1 MDGRTI
7 TKGIASAVFE
17 QSARFRAAV
26 ERDLAP
32 GRSRKERAE
41 TLNRVA
47 EMTGRACNVGMARL
61 TGSVTMMSRAA
72 REMDVLRATL
82 QADDELRASVRVHLD
97 LLATEAKA
105 GVPLV
110 GPLIREVLE
119 SAADGDSA
127 TDA

>member
-7 TKGIASAVFE
+7 TKGIATAVHQ

-26 ERDLAP
+26 EHDLAP

-41 TLNRVA
+41 TQNRVA

-72 REMDVLRATL
+72 REMDILRATL
-82 QADDELRASVRVHLD
+82 REDDELRASVRVHLD
-97 LLATEAKA
+97 LLATETRA
-105 GVPLV
+105 GTPLV

-119 SAADGDSA
+119 AAADGGLA